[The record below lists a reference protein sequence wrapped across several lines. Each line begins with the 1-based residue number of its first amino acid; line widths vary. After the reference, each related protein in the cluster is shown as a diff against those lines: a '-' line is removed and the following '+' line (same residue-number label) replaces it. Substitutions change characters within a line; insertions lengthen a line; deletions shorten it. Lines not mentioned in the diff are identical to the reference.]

1 MSTVNGKWSEV
12 FIKWAGL
19 KRPVICEKDWVD
31 SEEVGVVPH
40 GKAIVYN
47 FISIFLL
54 CSCCV

>member
-31 SEEVGVVPH
+31 SEEVGDVPH
-40 GKAIVYN
+40 GKVIDCIN
-47 FISIFLL
+47 SLETDWIL
-54 CSCCV
+54 